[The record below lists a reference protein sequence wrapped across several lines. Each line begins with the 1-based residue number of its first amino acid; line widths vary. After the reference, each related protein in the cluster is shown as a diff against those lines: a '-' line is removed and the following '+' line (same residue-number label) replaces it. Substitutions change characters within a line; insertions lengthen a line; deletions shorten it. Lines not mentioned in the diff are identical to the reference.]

1 MEMLLVSKGSSFEKK
16 PRMFWRQKNVIGN
29 ANKSSLR
36 VRSQH
41 AIADGPT
48 V

>member
-1 MEMLLVSKGSSFEKK
+1 MLSVLKESRFEKK

-29 ANKSSLR
+29 ANNSSLR

-41 AIADGPT
+41 ARTNGPT